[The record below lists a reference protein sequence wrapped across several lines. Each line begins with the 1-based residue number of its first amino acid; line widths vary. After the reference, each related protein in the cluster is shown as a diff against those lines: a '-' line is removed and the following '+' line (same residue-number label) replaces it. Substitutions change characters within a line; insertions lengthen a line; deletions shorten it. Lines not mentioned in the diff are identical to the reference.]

1 MNSDKQCAGNVVIY
15 VLVALALL
23 ALLST
28 TIANQDTGSE
38 SEIDQDKVILLAS
51 DVLAYAGS
59 VRTVVDNMVMA
70 GTEEASIDFIAPYQT
85 AFSTAPY
92 ENKIYHPQGGGLA
105 VPAIR
110 PDLFSYGGVEPKAG
124 FYVSMHNNV
133 QWTPTTAPDVLM
145 TAFGISQAVCAA
157 LNKKITGSTAIP
169 AMAASG
175 NIGRFLVKGDISTL
189 PDENLTVAACPACEG
204 YAALCVSNSAANM
217 WAYYNIIS
225 GR

>member
-1 MNSDKQCAGNVVIY
+1 MIY

-38 SEIDQDKVILLAS
+38 SEIDQDKIVLLAS
-51 DVLAYAGS
+51 DVLAYAGAAK
-59 VRTVVDNMVMA
+59 TVVDNMVMA
-70 GTEEASIDFIAPYQT
+70 GTQETSIDFTAPYQA

-92 ENKIYHPQGGGLA
+92 ENKIYHPQGGGLG
-105 VPAIR
+105 VPMAR

-124 FYVSMHNNV
+124 YYVSMHNNV
-133 QWTPTTAPDVLM
+133 DWTPTTDPDILM

-157 LNKKITGSTAIP
+157 LNKKITGDAAIP

-175 NIGRFLVKGDISTL
+175 NIGRFLVEGDISTL
-189 PDENLTVAACPACEG
+189 PDENLTVAACPDCEG
-204 YAALCVSNSAANM
+204 HAALCVSNNAGNM